1 MVNGSTKKQNKEAD
15 TMMTSVMSLHN
26 IDVSEFL
33 SVLDTCEGNVY
44 LVTHEGDK
52 INLRSKLSQL
62 LGLTQLIK
70 GGKIT
75 EAFILCD
82 SPADESKL
90 FRLNMFGKVEHT
102 A

>member
-1 MVNGSTKKQNKEAD
+1 
-15 TMMTSVMSLHN
+15 MMTSVMSLHN

-33 SVLDTCEGNVY
+33 NVLDICEGNVY
-44 LVTHEGDK
+44 LVTREGDK

-62 LGLTQLIK
+62 LGLTKLIK

-75 EAFILCD
+75 EAYVLCD
-82 SPADESKL
+82 SPADESRL
-90 FRLNMFGKVEHT
+90 FRLNMFGSAEHT

>member
-1 MVNGSTKKQNKEAD
+1 
-15 TMMTSVMSLHN
+15 MMTSVMGIHD

-33 SVLDTCEGNVY
+33 NVLDSCEGNVF

-52 INLRSKLSQL
+52 INLRSRLSQL
-62 LGLTQLIK
+62 LGLTQLMK

-75 EAFILCD
+75 EAYILCD
-82 SPADESKL
+82 NPADEQKL
-90 FRLNMFGKVEHT
+90 FRLNMFGSAEHS

>member
-1 MVNGSTKKQNKEAD
+1 MK
-15 TMMTSVMSLHN
+15 TSVMSLHN

-33 SVLDTCEGNVY
+33 NVLDTCKGNVY

-52 INLRSKLSQL
+52 INLKSKLSQL
-62 LGLTQLIK
+62 LGLTRLIE

-75 EAFILCD
+75 EACLICD
-82 SPADESKL
+82 NPADESKL
-90 FRLNMFGKVEHT
+90 FRLNMFGDTAHT